1 MDTSPICEKRFTKI
15 ESALEDN
22 GAWGI
27 KTKVA
32 QLWDWFISRKEKDHK
47 IDEIDNKID
56 RSECDL
62 KHEKIL
68 KGVEEILE
76 RREKE
81 KAENEKK
88 WKWWFE
94 QLKWLL
100 PTAWAFLMWV
110 QSGGLK

>member
-1 MDTSPICEKRFTKI
+1 MDTLPACEKRFTKI

-32 QLWDWFISRKEKDHK
+32 QMWDWFISRRDKDQK

-56 RSECDL
+56 KSECDL
-62 KHEKIL
+62 RHDKIL

-76 RREKE
+76 RKEKE
-81 KAENEKK
+81 RAEKDKN
-88 WKWWFE
+88 WRWWFE
-94 QLKWLL
+94 QLKWIL
-100 PTAWAFLMWV
+100 PYAGMVIMWI
-110 QSGGLK
+110 QTGGAK